1 MMLSRGNI
9 LVVDDEVNL
18 CRILDAKLTKSG
30 YEVMTVHDGQ
40 QAVEKVQE
48 RQFDLVLLDLI
59 LPKLDGLEALEKIRK
74 INSEVPVIIMTACE
88 NTDAESRA
96 RSCGA
101 SAFISKPFDLDRLV
115 MLVQNT
121 STEARS
127 ISTETTVLDGSGI
140 FRPGQKLTIKMAEKS
155 EGFVDT
161 KLIERTDVRL
171 RVEPATPTDIAK
183 FSMEEIVQVFVPAHD
198 AMYKFH
204 SPVTISDD
212 KTTIGLEL
220 PHVMYRVQRRKY
232 PRVGVK
238 APLKFQEEL
247 GSGVKRGYTQ
257 DIGVGGM
264 SIITKTPID
273 IGVQLRLESNAILHL
288 DSMKCSGVVT
298 RCTKVDDSTREE
310 WKVALQFVEPD
321 PNLRRAL
328 LQHLAL
334 AG

>member
-1 MMLSRGNI
+1 MLSRGNI

-74 INSEVPVIIMTACE
+74 INSEVPVIVMTACE

-96 RSCGA
+96 RSRGA

-127 ISTETTVLDGSGI
+127 ISAQSTVVDGSGL
-140 FRPGQKLTIKMAEKS
+140 FRPGQKLTLAISEDATHTYQARLVKRVDSRLNVELSEPEDAATLKS
-155 EGFVDT
+155 QGQ
-161 KLIERTDVRL
+161 
-171 RVEPATPTDIAK
+171 VEARIGA
-183 FSMEEIVQVFVPAHD
+183 MD
-198 AMYKFH
+198 AMYRFT
-204 SPVTISDD
+204 SAVEATQQDR
-212 KTTIGLEL
+212 EL
-220 PHVMYRVQRRKY
+220 VLHLPQVMYRIQRRKY

-238 APLKFQEEL
+238 APVRFQGE
-247 GSGVKRGYTQ
+247 SDSAVRDGYTE
-257 DIGVGGM
+257 DVGVGGM
-264 SIITKTPID
+264 SIIAGAPVEP
-273 IGVQLRLESNAILHL
+273 GQVLHVESSAILHL
-288 DSMKCSGVVT
+288 DSIKCAGQVL
-298 RCTKVDDSTREE
+298 RCTRQDSSSREE
-310 WKVALQFVEPD
+310 WKLALQFTDPD